1 MLDALGMSLDNQP
14 SLFIDWMVGAIG
26 AEMRNQKI
34 PKQFKPWPDPLP
46 PVLSLTDPVDAS
58 YMQGSRRGDE
68 IVINSDVARW
78 MKYTRGKPPWKAV
91 DWESPITLSA
101 PMGVV
106 DNPYRA
112 TQKLLEIDLSDDPL
126 VVFGAAGRGKTTFLR
141 TLILSLAASH
151 SPSDLHIQVLDFGR
165 GGMKALRN
173 LPHIGGIVDAN
184 EEERVERLMRMVR
197 HTIDERQRRLQ
208 AYDSLEEYN
217 KANPKGT
224 LPKVLI
230 VIDNVSEFKETYD
243 EYLLDLINLIR
254 DGRTFGVYFAV
265 SAPLMGDVPSK
276 LFNVLGQR
284 LTFTQIDPH
293 DYTSLVGRGWVRIN
307 DEPGRGLAVETLE
320 GRPQPLEF
328 HTAIPGGEQDGDIF
342 RDVAERMSKAW
353 QMLVEETPALA
364 ATRAKSVEILAEEIG
379 LKRVLMPLGK
389 GPDPK
394 AVPLGINDLDREPTM
409 IEFQA
414 KGPHWLVVGPPM
426 TGKTTTLRSLVLSL
440 AQSYSPDQL
449 AMILVDPSDAA
460 RRFFD
465 YGSGEGRSLENLPH
479 VLATVSDPPQLDEV
493 VKRLHAEFTEPVRA
507 LLKRQSNGFKPL
519 DNTKRA
525 VLVIFDHYDDVD
537 LLRSSGLGTQGLSE
551 VGKGQN
557 LHFVIGGSLDIM
569 RDSSDKLRRRAES
582 SRYTLVLQDYEAV
595 RFMGV
600 RGGIAV
606 NKELPPGR
614 GFMVKAVSAS
624 MTHICLPVIEGENGT
639 SPDEQLGKMID
650 SIQKKYPQAARWS
663 YPSGDL
669 SVLEAAIQAEV
680 GAADGSAPPI
690 SASGT
695 SDSSDALAEL
705 EKLMAEQSDSEIDEI
720 PEAGNFAAVA
730 VGDKKKSK
738 SKAEPKKAKAKA
750 KKKKK

>member
-1 MLDALGMSLDNQP
+1 
-14 SLFIDWMVGAIG
+14 
-26 AEMRNQKI
+26 
-34 PKQFKPWPDPLP
+34 
-46 PVLSLTDPVDAS
+46 
-58 YMQGSRRGDE
+58 
-68 IVINSDVARW
+68 
-78 MKYTRGKPPWKAV
+78 WKAV
-91 DWESPITLSA
+91 DWESPISLSA

-112 TQKLLEIDLSDDPL
+112 RQKLLDIDLSDDPL
-126 VVFGAAGRGKTTFLR
+126 IVFGAAGRGKTTFLR

-165 GGMKALRN
+165 GGMKALRD

-217 KANPKGT
+217 AANPKAT
-224 LPKVLI
+224 FPIVLI

-243 EYLLDLINLIR
+243 EYLLDLVNLIR

-265 SAPLMGDVPSK
+265 SAPLLGDVPSK

-284 LTFTQIDPH
+284 LTFTQVDPH
-293 DYTSLVGRGWVRIN
+293 DYTSIVGRGWVRIN
-307 DEPGRGLAVETLE
+307 DEPGRGLTVETLE

-328 HTAIPGGEQDGDIF
+328 HTAIPGGEQEGDIY
-342 RDVAERMSKAW
+342 RDVAQRMAGAW

-364 ATRAKSVEILAEEIG
+364 ATRAKSVEILAEEIE
-379 LKRVLMPLGK
+379 LKRVLTPLGK

-394 AVPLGINDLDREPTM
+394 AVPLGINDLDREPTL
-409 IEFQA
+409 IELQA

-465 YGSGEGRSLENLPH
+465 FGSGEGKSLEDLPN
-479 VLATVSDPPQLDEV
+479 VLATVSDATQLDEV

-507 LLKRQSNGFKPL
+507 ILKGKSNGYKPQ
-519 DNTKRA
+519 DNSKRA
-525 VLVIFDHYDDVD
+525 VMVIFDHYDDAD
-537 LLRSSGLGTQGLSE
+537 LLSSSGLGTQGLSE

-600 RGGIAV
+600 RGNFTV

-614 GFMVKAVSAS
+614 GFLVKAVAAS
-624 MTHICLPVIEGENGT
+624 MTQICLPVMEGLDGT
-639 SPDEQLGKMID
+639 SPDQQLGSMID
-650 SIQKKYPQAARWS
+650 SIKKKYPKAAQWS
-663 YPSGDL
+663 YPGSDL
-669 SVLEAAIQAEV
+669 AVLEAAIRAGV

-690 SASGT
+690 SSTVATDAG
-695 SDSSDALAEL
+695 DALAEL
-705 EKLMAEQSDSEIDEI
+705 EKLMAEQSAVEIDEI
-720 PEAGNFAAVA
+720 PEAGDFAKVS
-730 VGDKKKSK
+730 VGGKERSKPKAKPKS
-738 SKAEPKKAKAKA
+738 AKAKA